1 MIIQLLRV
9 STSHS
14 NASFNPVP
22 FIADILN
29 NYHDL
34 FFMLVNPSPL
44 HISWSFRAFGRSCL
58 LARTSTG
65 TF

>member
-34 FFMLVNPSPL
+34 FFMFVNPRPL
-44 HISWSFRAFGRSCL
+44 HISWSFRALGRSYL
-58 LARTSTG
+58 LARTNTG